1 MNWNAVLPELIISIG
16 ILLLFIFELFL
27 KKEYIKFFSIFGF
40 ATLFGAFVSI
50 LFVKAPAELFF
61 GGFSID
67 AFMLLGKMF
76 LIAIT
81 GFILLSSYDYFVKKD
96 SIYGELPYLY
106 LIALLGLM
114 VMLSSNNLAIIFV
127 GLELA
132 SISMYILVGLFR
144 KDYLS
149 KEGAFKYLVMGTSGT
164 SMFVLGSALIYA
176 STGSILL
183 DNVSDGNNALFML
196 GSLLLIS
203 ALALKVSSVPFHFWT
218 PDAYEGAPTPTTS
231 FLATVPKVAMYFLFV
246 KLTFT
251 LLSSFE
257 GRLIILSILA
267 VASMFYGNL
276 MAYTQRSVK
285 RLLAYSSIAHAGYFI
300 LALTYV
306 DKLLASSLIF
316 YVFVYAV
323 ATLGAFTVLS
333 ILEKK
338 EGWSHHFL
346 DFQGLKEEHPV
357 LASAMAVFL
366 FALIGIPPMAVFV
379 GKLGIFMGLMKQ
391 ASWVLGLL
399 FVLASIISAGYYL
412 KVIVY
417 MFLYRKERKFGS
429 VSLSGGEFAT
439 LISSVLLVIGLGIF
453 PHIVLNLIFRS
464 ISGG

>member
-1 MNWNAVLPELIISIG
+1 V
-16 ILLLFIFELFL
+16 F
-27 KKEYIKFFSIFGF
+27 
-40 ATLFGAFVSI
+40 
-50 LFVKAPAELFF
+50 FVKTPAELFF

-67 AFMLLGKMF
+67 SFMLLGKML

-81 GFILLSSYDYFVKKD
+81 AFVLLSSYDYFTKKD
-96 SIYGELPYLY
+96 SVYGELPYLY

-114 VMLSSNNLAIIFV
+114 FMLSSNNLAIIFV

-149 KEGAFKYLVMGTSGT
+149 KEGAFKYLVVGTSGT
-164 SMFVLGSALIYA
+164 SMFVLGSALVYL
-176 STGSILL
+176 SGGSISVG
-183 DNVSDGNNALFML
+183 VSMDSGNTLFLL
-196 GSLLLIS
+196 GSLLIIF

-246 KLTFT
+246 KLSVGLFHN
-251 LLSSFE
+251 FE
-257 GRLIILSILA
+257 ERLIILSILA

-285 RLLAYSSIAHAGYFI
+285 RLLAYSSIAHAGYFL

-316 YVFVYAV
+316 YVFVYAM

-333 ILEKK
+333 VLEKK
-338 EGWSHHFL
+338 EGWTHHFL
-346 DFQGLKEEHPV
+346 DFQGLREEHPI
-357 LASAMAVFL
+357 LATAMAIFL
-366 FALIGIPPMAVFV
+366 FALIGLPPMAVFV
-379 GKLGIFMGLMKQ
+379 GKLGIFMGLMKHS
-391 ASWVLGLL
+391 AWVLGVL

-417 MFLYRKERKFGS
+417 MFLYKQERKFGG
-429 VSLSGGEFAT
+429 VNLSGGEFAT
-439 LISSVLLVIGLGIF
+439 LVSSAVGVILLGIF
-453 PHIVLNLIFRS
+453 PHLILSLILGS
-464 ISGG
+464 IAGG